1 MNRRE
6 ALIDVGALMVS
17 VFAGYYGGGLIQS
30 NDTGKLPKPEEYKM
44 RSGVFIRGEEEI
56 ITGRD
61 HSLQAKVNEQV
72 FKKALLLCA
81 QLWRESE
88 AIHVFLKAYPLR
100 IALNVQGLPGLARY
114 INTNITSEPE
124 LQFSQ
129 EFLELYYNRRSPNW
143 GPPERVIVHE
153 LRHLVQD
160 ATNYLIRNRS
170 NIRCS
175 ILSGFT
181 TFGTL
186 TGIQR
191 GQRRLMESQV
201 IEGDETETTRLIEN
215 GFWGGAMGLGVGFA
229 AEMCIDPAEIDADIA
244 STTALTN
251 SDVANLKGSFFDYQ
265 RVP

>member
-6 ALIDVGALMVS
+6 ALIDVGGLMVS

-30 NDTGKLPKPEEYKM
+30 NDTGELPKPQEYKM
-44 RSGVFIRGEEEI
+44 RSGVFIRGEKEI

-61 HSLQAKVNEQV
+61 HSLQAKVNEHV

-81 QLWRESE
+81 QLWRESD
-88 AIHVFLKAYPLR
+88 AIQVFLKAYPLR
-100 IALNVQGLPGLARY
+100 IALNVQGLPSLARY
-114 INTNITSEPE
+114 IDTNETSKPE

-153 LRHLVQD
+153 FRHLVQD
-160 ATNYLIRNRS
+160 ATKFLILNRG
-170 NIRCS
+170 NIACS

-181 TFGTL
+181 TLGTL

-191 GQRRLMESQV
+191 GQRSLMKSPI
-201 IEGDETETTRLIEN
+201 IEDDETETTRLIEN
-215 GFWGGAMGLGVGFA
+215 GFWGGAMGLGAGLA
-229 AEMCIDPAEIDADIA
+229 AAMIFEPAEIDADIA
-244 STTALTN
+244 STTATRDPQIAYFN
-251 SDVANLKGSFFDYQ
+251 RSFFNYQ
-265 RVP
+265 SVS